1 MEVWVEFFRAKHAF
15 LLIKIM
21 MLLFD
26 AIQQDAQ
33 SKALFELREGSGL
46 AAPKGTFCTWKHC
59 KGSLRNT

>member
-1 MEVWVEFFRAKHAF
+1 MEVRVEFFRAKHAF

-26 AIQQDAQ
+26 AMQQDAQ

-46 AAPKGTFCTWKHC
+46 AAPKGTFCT
-59 KGSLRNT
+59 